1 MNDKD
6 LKEQLAAIA
15 QRLERIEAGLV
26 EAAQLRVALQH
37 EIESRRQLAEQAA
50 YLLELVGEVRRELK
64 AAQRKG

>member
-6 LKEQLAAIA
+6 LRDQLAAIA
-15 QRLERIEAGLV
+15 QRLERIESGLV

-50 YLLELVGEVRRELK
+50 YLLELVGEVRRDLR
-64 AAQRKG
+64 ASQPKG

>member
-6 LKEQLAAIA
+6 LRDQLAAIA
-15 QRLERIEAGLV
+15 QRLERIESGLV

-50 YLLELVGEVRRELK
+50 YLLELVGEVRRDLRASQLK
-64 AAQRKG
+64 G

>member
-6 LKEQLAAIA
+6 LRDQLAAIA
-15 QRLERIEAGLV
+15 QRLERIESGLV

-50 YLLELVGEVRRELK
+50 YLLELVGEVRRDLRASQLK
-64 AAQRKG
+64 R